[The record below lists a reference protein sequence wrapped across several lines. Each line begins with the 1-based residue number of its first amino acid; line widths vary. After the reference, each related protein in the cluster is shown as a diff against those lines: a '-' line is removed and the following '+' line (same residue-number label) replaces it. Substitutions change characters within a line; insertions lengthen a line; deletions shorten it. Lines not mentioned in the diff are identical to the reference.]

1 MDERSAKWEQRFT
14 IPVIVGA
21 LATVPLLIL
30 EQNAHHEP
38 LRSIAYIGDW
48 VVWSVF
54 ALELIVMLA
63 VVPSR
68 WQYIREH
75 PIDIAIVL
83 LTPPVLSRALQS
95 FRVFRVLRLLRLL
108 RLGPLIRR
116 AFSLEGLR
124 YATLLAVVM
133 LVGGA
138 EAFASAENVSL
149 GDGIYWALG
158 TMTTVGYGD
167 ITPKTP
173 TGKIIACTLM
183 VVGIGF
189 FALITGAIA
198 QRFLATD
205 VEEIETEEKEILE
218 HIRALGE
225 RLATLEASVRRR
237 EQPPSS

>member
-14 IPVIVGA
+14 IPVILAA

-30 EQNAHHEP
+30 EQPKTPEP
-38 LRSIAYIGDW
+38 WRTVVNIGDW

-54 ALELIVMLA
+54 AIELVVMLSVA
-63 VVPSR
+63 PSR
-68 WQYIREH
+68 WRYLRDH
-75 PIDIAIVL
+75 PVEVLIVV
-83 LTPPVLSRALQS
+83 LTPPVISRVVQS
-95 FRVFRVLRLLRLL
+95 LRVLRVLRVLRLL

-124 YATLLAVVM
+124 YATLLAVVI

-138 EAFASAENVSL
+138 DAFAAAENISL
-149 GDGIYWALG
+149 GDGIYWAMG

-167 ITPKTP
+167 IAPKTP

-183 VVGIGF
+183 LVGIGF

-205 VEEIETEEKEILE
+205 VEEIETGEEEILE

-237 EQPPSS
+237 EPPPSS